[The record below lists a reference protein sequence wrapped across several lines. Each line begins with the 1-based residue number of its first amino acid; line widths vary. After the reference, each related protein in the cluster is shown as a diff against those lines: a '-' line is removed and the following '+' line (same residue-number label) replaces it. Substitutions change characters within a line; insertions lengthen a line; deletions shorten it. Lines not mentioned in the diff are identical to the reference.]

1 MKLIIF
7 LSMLIIFISC
17 IFIFFTFDS
26 MIKTKLACDYGVTF
40 SCNMPK
46 LDFTII
52 FGILIIGILLS
63 IDAIV
68 MYVMIKTW
76 VPGLL
81 VYTPSQ

>member
-26 MIKTKLACDYGVTF
+26 MIKTKLVCDYGVTI
-40 SCNMPK
+40 SCNMPE

-52 FGILIIGILLS
+52 FGILIIGMLLS
-63 IDAIV
+63 IDVIV

-81 VYTPSQ
+81 IYNSVQ